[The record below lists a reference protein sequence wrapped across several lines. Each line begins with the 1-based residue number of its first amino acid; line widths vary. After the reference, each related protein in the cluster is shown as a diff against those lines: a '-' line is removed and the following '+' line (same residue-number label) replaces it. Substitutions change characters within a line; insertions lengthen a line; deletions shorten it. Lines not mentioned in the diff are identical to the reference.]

1 MTDENQENET
11 PKNEEEQQPNAEN
24 ESEES
29 KDESNEEL
37 DKSKEYGEN
46 QKIRAEKA
54 EAENKKLKAD
64 AEAKVETKTP
74 KKDEQSD
81 ETDNTERLDKLTL
94 KSEGITHI
102 DDAKVVLDEANRL
115 KLPVEEVMNM
125 EHIKSK
131 LKDAKDQRDAEDGMP
146 DGKGDSGSSNK
157 TSVDHWVNKKDK
169 DGKYM
174 HPSGNDLKFQNE
186 IIDARVNQQEQGNKF
201 SDDLY

>member
-1 MTDENQENET
+1 MTEENMENET
-11 PKNEEEQQPNAEN
+11 PKNDEEQQPNAEN
-24 ESEES
+24 ESEKS

-102 DDAKVVLDEANRL
+102 DDAKVVLDEAKRL
-115 KLPVEEVMNM
+115 QLPVEEVMNM

-131 LKDAKDQRDAEDGMP
+131 LKDAKDQREAEDGMP
-146 DGKGDSGSSNK
+146 EGKGKSGSGNK
-157 TSVDHWVNKKDK
+157 TSVEHWVNKKDK
-169 DGKYM
+169 DGNYIT
-174 HPSGNDLKFQNE
+174 PDDLKLANE
-186 IIDARVNQQEQGNKF
+186 VIDARVKQQEEGNKF
-201 SDDLY
+201 SDQLY